1 MQTIQ
6 GKVIQVKINTTVPYA
21 PTSGKT
27 GGYLGYQVIYTDAR
41 DGTVKTLS
49 KAMASLKFTPAIRD
63 VLESLKPDDDFT
75 VVQEKVGNFLEVRSI
90 AKGIDENAAF
100 SAAVAAE
107 VPPAPGYK
115 SPTPVRPTGN
125 TYETPE
131 ERKLKQRLIVRQ
143 SALNQAID
151 FHQGNGNLTEIKET
165 AEVIEEWVYRGL
177 D

>member
-63 VLESLKPDDDFT
+63 VLESLNLMTISLWFK
-75 VVQEKVGNFLEVRSI
+75 R
-90 AKGIDENAAF
+90 
-100 SAAVAAE
+100 
-107 VPPAPGYK
+107 
-115 SPTPVRPTGN
+115 
-125 TYETPE
+125 
-131 ERKLKQRLIVRQ
+131 RL
-143 SALNQAID
+143 
-151 FHQGNGNLTEIKET
+151 
-165 AEVIEEWVYRGL
+165 VIS
-177 D
+177 

>member
-1 MQTIQ
+1 
-6 GKVIQVKINTTVPYA
+6 
-21 PTSGKT
+21 
-27 GGYLGYQVIYTDAR
+27 
-41 DGTVKTLS
+41 
-49 KAMASLKFTPAIRD
+49 
-63 VLESLKPDDDFT
+63 
-75 VVQEKVGNFLEVRSI
+75 VVQEKVGNFLEIRSI
-90 AKGIDENAAF
+90 VKGTDENAAF

-143 SALNQAID
+143 AALNYSLLFYSKGEEVFGVDEVTGLAEQ
-151 FHQGNGNLTEIKET
+151 FET
-165 AEVIEEWVYRGL
+165 WVYRGL